1 MALRSSSVVYG
12 CFEPGGVSRDAI
24 SRRRWREAILQAVG
38 TNGQLLVG
46 LIPQLEILIGKQP
59 PVLEVAPQDA
69 QNRFQLVLQRFLGAF
84 AQPKH
89 PVALFFDNLHWLDI
103 ATFELVEHLT
113 STPEVRY
120 LLLIGAYRSNEVSP
134 AHPLMQSIDVIRNTG
149 AKIHEIVLAPLGLD
163 DVGALVADS
172 LHCNQESARAL
183 VELVHEKT
191 AGNPFF
197 VIHFLT
203 RLAEERLLV
212 FNSAGGTW
220 NWDLARIGAKGYTDN
235 IVDLMAGKLSRLPT
249 KTQQAL
255 GQLACL
261 GSSAD
266 IAILTVIQNESEE
279 QLHATLWEAVRT
291 GFVFQVQ
298 RAYAFVHD
306 RVRETAFDLFPR
318 TSGRRYA

>member
-1 MALRSSSVVYG
+1 MVYG

-24 SRRRWREAILQAVG
+24 SRRCREAIPQAVG

-84 AQPKH
+84 TQPKH

-103 ATFELVEHLT
+103 ATFELVEHLM

-183 VELVHEKT
+183 VELVHEK
-191 AGNPFF
+191 P
-197 VIHFLT
+197 
-203 RLAEERLLV
+203 
-212 FNSAGGTW
+212 
-220 NWDLARIGAKGYTDN
+220 
-235 IVDLMAGKLSRLPT
+235 P
-249 KTQQAL
+249 
-255 GQLACL
+255 
-261 GSSAD
+261 
-266 IAILTVIQNESEE
+266 AIRFS
-279 QLHATLWEAVRT
+279 
-291 GFVFQVQ
+291 
-298 RAYAFVHD
+298 
-306 RVRETAFDLFPR
+306 
-318 TSGRRYA
+318 